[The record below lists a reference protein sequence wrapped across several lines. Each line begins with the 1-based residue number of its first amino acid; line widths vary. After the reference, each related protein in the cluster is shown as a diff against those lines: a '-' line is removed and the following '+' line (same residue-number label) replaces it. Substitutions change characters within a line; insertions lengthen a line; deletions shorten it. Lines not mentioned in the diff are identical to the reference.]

1 MLSHIKCYNCHD
13 KWRLGTCDCLD
24 CWVPMTSKAVHNAIS
39 LVDDRD
45 ARTAEVWE
53 RFRMSMKDFERRSGG
68 ANSELRA
75 IQVRHVHRER
85 TVAHYGGTCG
95 SGAAQAGRWS
105 CSSIQRNAL
114 ERAAPPSRQSDL
126 YPEPLL
132 NFDVATAEWADPIRG
147 LPEVVQR

>member
-1 MLSHIKCYNCHD
+1 MLSNIKCYNCHD

-95 SGAAQAGRWS
+95 SGATQTRRRLGT
-105 CSSIQRNAL
+105 SSQRRL
-114 ERAAPPSRQSDL
+114 
-126 YPEPLL
+126 
-132 NFDVATAEWADPIRG
+132 
-147 LPEVVQR
+147 VQRPCARCSPAALAPVRSLP